1 MVGKILL
8 TGRPGVGKTTL
19 LIETIRELE
28 GRGLKVG
35 GMVSQEVRSGSVR
48 VGFEIIDLVSLQKGW
63 LAHVEQPVGPQI
75 GKYRVNLKDL
85 VEIGVSAINRAA
97 TDSTI
102 SVIAIDEL
110 GPMELSSQEFKAAV
124 EKAIEVGKP
133 LIGTIHYKARST
145 LIDRIRSRP
154 DVRILEVTPDKRSY
168 VKTTILNE
176 LLQA

>member
-1 MVGKILL
+1 MVRKILL

-35 GMVSQEVRSGSVR
+35 GMISQEVRAGSVR
-48 VGFEIIDLVSLQKGW
+48 VGFEISDLASGQKGW
-63 LAHVEQPVGPQI
+63 LAHVEQPEGPQI

-85 VEIGVSAINRAA
+85 VEIGVNAINRAA
-97 TDSTI
+97 SDSTI
-102 SVIAIDEL
+102 SVIAIDEI
-110 GPMELSSQEFKAAV
+110 GPMELYSDDFKKAV
-124 EKAIEVGKP
+124 EKAVEAEKP

-145 LIDRIRSRP
+145 LIDRIRSRS
-154 DVRILEVTPDKRSY
+154 DVKILEITHDNRSY
-168 VKTTILNE
+168 VKRTILNE

>member
-1 MVGKILL
+1 MVRKILL

-19 LIETIRELE
+19 LIETIKELE

-35 GMVSQEVRSGSVR
+35 GMVSQEVRSGNAR
-48 VGFEIIDLVSLQKGW
+48 VGFEIIDLVSRQKGW

-75 GKYRVNLKDL
+75 GKYRVNLRDL

-97 TDSTI
+97 ADSTI
-102 SVIAIDEL
+102 SVIAVDEL
-110 GPMELSSQEFKAAV
+110 GPMELCSEEFKAAV

-145 LIDRIRSRP
+145 LIDQIRSNP
-154 DVRILEVTPDKRSY
+154 DIRILEITLDNRSY
-168 VKTTILNE
+168 IKTTILNE
-176 LLQA
+176 LIQT